1 MEQFDRREFLARAGG
16 VAVTAGTIG
25 VGPAFA
31 GWSSS
36 GGQPLRE
43 LARTLDGTVVARA
56 DAAYAHARLLVS
68 TRFDAVHPQAVVFC
82 ETVADV
88 HKTVRWARRHHVH
101 VVPRSGG
108 HSYGGYST
116 TPGAGR
122 HRLAVFDRVAV
133 GAGEASRRRLAEVRT
148 ARARRA
154 VLDLQPERVRAG
166 RHHACRRIR
175 PVLWL
180 RKPASLP
187 DRTAREHR
195 RADEG

>member
-68 TRFDAVHPQAVVFC
+68 TRFDAVHPQEGRKVVAAIRIENDARFGRRNF
-82 ETVADV
+82 TRRQAALMASHDPAHVIASTSPV
-88 HKTVRWARRHHVH
+88 ARRNWLMRL
-101 VVPRSGG
+101 PSGC
-108 HSYGGYST
+108 
-116 TPGAGR
+116 
-122 HRLAVFDRVAV
+122 
-133 GAGEASRRRLAEVRT
+133 
-148 ARARRA
+148 
-154 VLDLQPERVRAG
+154 Q
-166 RHHACRRIR
+166 
-175 PVLWL
+175 
-180 RKPASLP
+180 
-187 DRTAREHR
+187 
-195 RADEG
+195 